1 MSKSPSVVSTSESSL
16 PDATREEFLLHKA
29 GQHSRQRRF
38 DLALQD
44 CEELLHLDVGHPQA
58 LRLKACVSEAHQE
71 WGKAAYSYL
80 EGLAAS
86 PEDPVLRQGFD
97 TALALIR
104 NQSPKA
110 HIKARLPH
118 PIAAFCE
125 GNSFST
131 SGVNCLNRKVEAR
144 AIFTRYRPQR

>member
-1 MSKSPSVVSTSESSL
+1 MSKPSSAPPASESSL

-44 CEELLHLDVGHPQA
+44 CEELLHLDGSHPQA
-58 LRLKACVSEAHQE
+58 LRIKACVNEAHQE

-80 EGLAAS
+80 EGLAGS

-104 NQSPKA
+104 TQSPKA
-110 HIKARLPH
+110 QIKASRPH
-118 PIAAFCE
+118 PTA
-125 GNSFST
+125 
-131 SGVNCLNRKVEAR
+131 LL
-144 AIFTRYRPQR
+144 

>member
-1 MSKSPSVVSTSESSL
+1 MLNSSSNASATESAL
-16 PDATREEFLLHKA
+16 PDAAREEFLLQKA

-44 CEELLHLDVGHPQA
+44 CEELLHLDSTHPQA
-58 LRLKACVSEAHQE
+58 LRIKACVSEAHQE

-80 EGLAAS
+80 EGLAGS
-86 PEDPVLRQGFD
+86 PDDPVLRQGFD

-110 HIKARLPH
+110 QIKVMFPNPL
-118 PIAAFCE
+118 
-125 GNSFST
+125 
-131 SGVNCLNRKVEAR
+131 
-144 AIFTRYRPQR
+144 